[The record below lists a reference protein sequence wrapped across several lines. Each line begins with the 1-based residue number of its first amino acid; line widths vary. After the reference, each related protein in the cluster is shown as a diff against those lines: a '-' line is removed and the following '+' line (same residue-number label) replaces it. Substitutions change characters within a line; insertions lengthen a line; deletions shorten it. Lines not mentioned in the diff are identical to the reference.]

1 MFSRSKVIEIV
12 FRLSDF
18 LFTFSAN
25 LISIH
30 LLFSILISF
39 RFLSRTIF
47 LTNLSLYTD
56 VVLFFFAFFSKTSAN
71 SRAKRARKNERGARE
86 RKIHNVCRHLWEK
99 RGLLSP
105 SPPYVN
111 VSSLSPPRSQYQL
124 NWTNGIGDIN
134 CLGNW
139 FKYFTIR
146 QK

>member
-12 FRLSDF
+12 SRLSDF
-18 LFTFSAN
+18 LFMFSAN
-25 LISIH
+25 LISIY
-30 LLFSILISF
+30 LRFSILISF

-56 VVLFFFAFFSKTSAN
+56 VVYLFVLFENIGEFSSE
-71 SRAKRARKNERGARE
+71 ARARE
-86 RKIHNVCRHLWEK
+86 RKIHNVCSHLWEK

-105 SPPYVN
+105 SPPPPPPHVN
-111 VSSLSPPRSQYQL
+111 ASSLSPPRWQYQL

-139 FKYFTIR
+139 FKYFTIK
-146 QK
+146 QQ